1 MSPTQPKTLWLI
13 IVGIGAIAAVVGL
26 TIARAI
32 KLNPAAPVALASQSP
47 TTRGPVQNIRFTLY
61 DAGIFPQQQHARPGN
76 VSINLEDRTHQSTGL
91 VIQRETGGVAAQIG
105 QVSSV
110 PDHARGNA
118 QFALGVGHYIVFDA
132 SQPNNRAELIV
143 EP

>member
-1 MSPTQPKTLWLI
+1 MSPTRPKILSFI
-13 IVGIGAIAAVVGL
+13 FVGIGVIAAVVGL

-32 KLNPAAPVALASQSP
+32 KLKPAAPVALASQSP
-47 TTRGPVQNIRFTLY
+47 IPRGPVQNIRFTLY

-76 VSINLEDRTHQSTGL
+76 VSIHLEDRTHQSTSL
-91 VIQRETGGVAAQIG
+91 VVQRETGGMAEQIG
-105 QVSSV
+105 QVS
-110 PDHARGNA
+110 PADHARGNA

>member
-1 MSPTQPKTLWLI
+1 MSPTRPKILSFI
-13 IVGIGAIAAVVGL
+13 FVGIGVIAAVVGL

-32 KLNPAAPVALASQSP
+32 KLKPAAPVALASQSP
-47 TTRGPVQNIRFTLY
+47 IPRGPVQNIRFTLY

-91 VIQRETGGVAAQIG
+91 VVQRETGGMAEQIG
-105 QVSSV
+105 QVSPV

-118 QFALGVGHYIVFDA
+118 QFALGVGHYTVFDA
-132 SQPNNRAELIV
+132 SQPNNRAELVV

>member
-1 MSPTQPKTLWLI
+1 MSPTQPRTLWFI
-13 IVGIGAIAAVVGL
+13 IAGIGLIAAVVGL
-26 TIARAI
+26 TIAHAI
-32 KLNPAAPVALASQSP
+32 KLKPAAPVALANRSP
-47 TTRGPVQNIRFTLY
+47 MPRGPIQNIRFTLY

-76 VSINLEDRTHQSTGL
+76 VSINLEDRTHQSTSL
-91 VIQRETGGVAAQIG
+91 VVQRETGGMAEQIG
-105 QVSSV
+105 QVSPV

>member
-1 MSPTQPKTLWLI
+1 MSPAQLKALPSI
-13 IVGIGAIAAVVGL
+13 IVGIGVIAAVLGL
-26 TIARAI
+26 SIARAI
-32 KLNPAAPVALASQSP
+32 KLKPAAPVALASQSP
-47 TTRGPVQNIRFTLY
+47 MPRGPVQNIRFTLY

-76 VSINLEDRTHQSTGL
+76 VSINLEDRTHQSAGL
-91 VIQRETGGVAAQIG
+91 VVQRETGEMAAKTG
-105 QVSSV
+105 QFS
-110 PDHARGNA
+110 PFHDPARGNA

>member
-1 MSPTQPKTLWLI
+1 MSPSQPKTLWFI
-13 IVGIGAIAAVVGL
+13 IAGIGLIAAILGV

-32 KLNPAAPVALASQSP
+32 KLKPAASVTLASQSP
-47 TTRGPVQNIRFTLY
+47 VPRGPVQNIRFTLY
-61 DAGIFPQQQHARPGN
+61 DAGIFPRQQHARPGN

-91 VIQRETGGVAAQIG
+91 VVQRETGGMAAQIG
-105 QVSSV
+105 QVSPV

-132 SQPNNRAELIV
+132 SQPNNRAELVV